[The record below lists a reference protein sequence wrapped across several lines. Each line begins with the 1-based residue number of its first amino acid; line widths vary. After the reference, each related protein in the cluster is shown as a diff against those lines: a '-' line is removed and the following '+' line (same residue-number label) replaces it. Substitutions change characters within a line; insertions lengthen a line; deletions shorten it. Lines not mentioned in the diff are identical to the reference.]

1 MVKREIVHIPL
12 HLKETEIPKSQ
23 MHVNSLQYFII
34 LFSLYIIVD
43 MLVYIRQSALSE
55 LLQEIKEEDIPA
67 HLKIRFEKELEI
79 EENHQKELLESSL
92 FIVIKLATFTD
103 LCNHQSTLFDLMDFQ
118 KAKTFKVQKSSTLKA
133 FKVKIIF
140 LFFFTKFLLENYISC
155 IWNSN

>member
-1 MVKREIVHIPL
+1 
-12 HLKETEIPKSQ
+12 
-23 MHVNSLQYFII
+23 
-34 LFSLYIIVD
+34 